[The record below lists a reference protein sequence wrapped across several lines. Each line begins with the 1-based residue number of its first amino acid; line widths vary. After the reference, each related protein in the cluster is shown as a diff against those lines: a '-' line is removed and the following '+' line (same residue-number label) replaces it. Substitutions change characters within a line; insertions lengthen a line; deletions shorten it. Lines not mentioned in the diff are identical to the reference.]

1 MISFKTLKITI
12 IFSLFFLLNTQL
24 LLSDEAINTQP
35 QSDETSLP
43 IISNNENSLT
53 IDEIIVTAE
62 KRTESLQ
69 DVSKAV
75 TALGADELET
85 KNIVDF
91 VGLSAIAPG
100 VTVAKN
106 EGYKT
111 VISIRGVGDETNQNA
126 IAAPSV
132 ALHMDGIFIA
142 SKFSLRTDF
151 IDLER
156 IEVLRGPQGT
166 LFGQNSTGG
175 TVNVIS
181 KLPSFDSFEGKAD
194 ITLGNYNLSKVRGSF
209 NTPLSENIATRN
221 SFVITDRDGFTDNV
235 INGQDLDDANHISFR
250 SDWLFDLTSNS
261 SLRLFFQY
269 FDADN
274 NGAAMKGLDDKT
286 PDPRKLAQDS
296 LSDYKLTSEVF
307 GAIYEVDL
315 GAASLK
321 ILASSQEDDI
331 YVVRDNDRHNFGDV
345 HAEGPLAGLPYIAAE
360 FRPETSLVETKTFE
374 INLISNEPLFGSIDW
389 ILGAFYFDHEIENHI
404 YEVKDVNN
412 VKLVDL
418 MDGKFTP
425 YTHAPICATNPFE
438 GICFAAFG
446 AELGFVS
453 DAFPTRES
461 QSIYGQATINI
472 NEKTRF
478 VSGFRYTEDSF
489 SSDVTNF
496 FGLQSYLIEDD
507 LEKTTGRIAIEYDV
521 DDDTM
526 TYLSFTKG
534 FKPGGSNLTFGW
546 PVDNEQNFGANPA
559 PQLVFPLFE
568 SETIDAYEVGLKTD
582 LLDSRLRA
590 NISAFFYKYE
600 NLQFQST
607 DPDVYR
613 GGVANIPESEMS
625 GLEVEFLGILS
636 NEFSFDLRL
645 SFLDTE
651 ITSDYEALD
660 NIRAELYFFGEEPI
674 RYSLRENIKG
684 NKLAKSPEFNAN
696 FGLMYEKIL
705 SSGKLLTATAEVVH
719 RGDFQQR
726 VFNNPFV
733 DNVED
738 YTIYNLSLSYELSE
752 QIGLNIIALNIS
764 DEDGMNSS
772 MTDVFGVA
780 GTGIELIP
788 PRQIMGRISY
798 NF

>member
-24 LLSDEAINTQP
+24 LSADEAINTQA
-35 QSDETSLP
+35 QSDETSLS

-175 TVNVIS
+175 TVNVVS
-181 KLPSFDSFEGKAD
+181 KLPSFDGFEGKAD

-209 NTPLSENIATRN
+209 NTPLSENVATRN

-296 LSDYKLTSEVF
+296 LSDYQLTSEVF

-425 YTHAPICATNPFE
+425 YTHAPICATSPFE

>member
-1 MISFKTLKITI
+1 MLFKLFKTKLFYFLPLILITQT
-12 IFSLFFLLNTQL
+12 LVA
-24 LLSDEAINTQP
+24 DESVN
-35 QSDETSLP
+35 QSSSVEV
-43 IISNNENSLT
+43 NSLT

-75 TALGADELET
+75 SVFDADELET
-85 KNIVDF
+85 KNITDF

-111 VISIRGVGDETNQNA
+111 IISIRGVGDETNQNA

-175 TVNVIS
+175 TVNVIN
-181 KLPSFDSFEGKAD
+181 KMPTFDGFYGKAD
-194 ITLGNYNLSKVRGSF
+194 ITLGDYGLKKVRGSF
-209 NTPLSENIATRN
+209 NTPISNNISTRN
-221 SFVITDRDGFTDNV
+221 SFVVTDREGFTDNIV
-235 INGQDLDDANHISFR
+235 NGQDLDDASHISFR
-250 SDWLFDLTSNS
+250 SDWLFELGDTSN
-261 SLRLFFQY
+261 LRLFYQY

-274 NGAAMKGLDDKT
+274 NGAAMKGLDDQT
-286 PDPRKLAQDS
+286 PNPRKLAQDS
-296 LSDYKLTSEVF
+296 MSDYQLSSEIF

-315 GAASLK
+315 ASVSLK

-331 YVVRDNDRHNFGDV
+331 YVVRDNDRHNFGDI

-360 FRPETSLVETKTFE
+360 YRPETSLVETKTFE
-374 INLISNEPLFGSIDW
+374 INLISNEPLFGSVDW

-425 YTHAPICATNPFE
+425 YTHDPICSTNPFA
-438 GICFAAFG
+438 GVCFAAFG

-453 DAFPTRES
+453 DAYPTRES
-461 QSIYGQATINI
+461 QSVYGQATINI
-472 NEKTRF
+472 NDSVRVIT
-478 VSGFRYTEDSF
+478 GFRYTEDTF

-496 FGLQSYLIEDD
+496 FGLNSYLIEDD
-507 LEKTTGRIAIEYDV
+507 LEKTTGRIAIEYDL

-534 FKPGGSNLTFGW
+534 FKPGGSNLTFGY
-546 PVDNEQNFGANPA
+546 PVDDEQNFGANPA
-559 PQLVFPLFE
+559 PQLVFPIFE
-568 SETIDAYEVGLKTD
+568 SETIDAYEIGLKTD
-582 LLDSRLRA
+582 LLNSRLRA

-607 DPDVYR
+607 DPDIYR

-625 GLEVEFLGILS
+625 GLEIEFLGIIS

-645 SFLDTE
+645 SFLETE
-651 ITSDYEALD
+651 ITSEYEALD

-674 RYSLRENIKG
+674 RYTLRESIKG

-696 FGLMYEKIL
+696 FGLMYEKVL
-705 SSGKLLTATAEVVH
+705 SSGKLLKATAEVVH

-733 DNVED
+733 DAVDE
-738 YTIYNLSLSYELSE
+738 YTIYNLSLSYEISDK
-752 QIGLNIIALNIS
+752 IGLDLIALNIS
-764 DEDGMNSS
+764 DEDGVNSS

-788 PRQIMGRISY
+788 PRQFMGRLSY

>member
-1 MISFKTLKITI
+1 MLFKLFKTKLFYFLPLILITQTLI
-12 IFSLFFLLNTQL
+12 A
-24 LLSDEAINTQP
+24 DESVN
-35 QSDETSLP
+35 QSSSAEV
-43 IISNNENSLT
+43 NSLT

-75 TALGADELET
+75 SVFDADELET
-85 KNIVDF
+85 KNITDF

-111 VISIRGVGDETNQNA
+111 IISIRGVGDETNQNA

-175 TVNVIS
+175 TVNVIN
-181 KLPSFDSFEGKAD
+181 KMPTFDGFYGKAD
-194 ITLGNYNLSKVRGSF
+194 ITLGDYGLKKVRGSF
-209 NTPLSENIATRN
+209 NTPISNNISTRN
-221 SFVITDRDGFTDNV
+221 SFVVTDREGFADNIV
-235 INGQDLDDANHISFR
+235 NGQDLDDASHISFR
-250 SDWLFDLTSNS
+250 SDWLFELGDTSN
-261 SLRLFFQY
+261 LRLFYQY

-274 NGAAMKGLDDKT
+274 NGAAMKGLDDQT
-286 PDPRKLAQDS
+286 PNPRKLAQDS
-296 LSDYKLTSEVF
+296 MSDYQLSSEIF

-315 GAASLK
+315 GSVSLK

-331 YVVRDNDRHNFGDV
+331 YVVRDNDRHNFGDI

-360 FRPETSLVETKTFE
+360 YRPETSLVETKTFE

-425 YTHAPICATNPFE
+425 YTHDPICSTNPFA
-438 GICFAAFG
+438 GVCFAAFG

-453 DAFPTRES
+453 DAYPTRES
-461 QSIYGQATINI
+461 QSVYGQATINI
-472 NEKTRF
+472 NDSVRVIT
-478 VSGFRYTEDSF
+478 GFRYTEDTF

-496 FGLQSYLIEDD
+496 FGLNSYLIEDD
-507 LEKTTGRIAIEYDV
+507 LEKTTGRIAIEYDL

-534 FKPGGSNLTFGW
+534 FKPGGSNLTFGY
-546 PVDNEQNFGANPA
+546 PVDDEQNFGANPA
-559 PQLVFPLFE
+559 PQLVFPIFE
-568 SETIDAYEVGLKTD
+568 SETIDAYEIGLKTD
-582 LLDSRLRA
+582 LLNSRLRA

-607 DPDVYR
+607 DPDIYR

-625 GLEVEFLGILS
+625 GLEIEFLGIIS

-645 SFLDTE
+645 SFLETE
-651 ITSDYEALD
+651 ITSEYEALD

-674 RYSLRENIKG
+674 RYTLRESIKG

-696 FGLMYEKIL
+696 FGLMYEKVL
-705 SSGKLLTATAEVVH
+705 SSGKLLKATAEVVH

-733 DNVED
+733 DSVDE
-738 YTIYNLSLSYELSE
+738 YTIYNLSLSYEISDK
-752 QIGLNIIALNIS
+752 IGLDLIALNIS
-764 DEDGMNSS
+764 DEDGVNSS

-788 PRQIMGRISY
+788 PRQFMGRLSY

>member
-296 LSDYKLTSEVF
+296 LSDYQLTSEVF

-425 YTHAPICATNPFE
+425 YTHAPICATSPFE

>member
-1 MISFKTLKITI
+1 MLFKLFKTKLFYFLPLILITQT
-12 IFSLFFLLNTQL
+12 LMA
-24 LLSDEAINTQP
+24 DESVN
-35 QSDETSLP
+35 QSSSAEV
-43 IISNNENSLT
+43 NSLT

-75 TALGADELET
+75 SVFDADELET
-85 KNIVDF
+85 KNITDF

-111 VISIRGVGDETNQNA
+111 IISIRGVGDETNQNA

-175 TVNVIS
+175 TVNVIN
-181 KLPSFDSFEGKAD
+181 KMPTFDGFYGKAD
-194 ITLGNYNLSKVRGSF
+194 ITLGDYGLKKVRGSF
-209 NTPLSENIATRN
+209 NTPISNNISTRN
-221 SFVITDRDGFTDNV
+221 SFVVTDREGFTDNIV
-235 INGQDLDDANHISFR
+235 NGQDLDDASHISFR
-250 SDWLFDLTSNS
+250 SDWLFELGDTSN
-261 SLRLFFQY
+261 LRLFYQY

-274 NGAAMKGLDDKT
+274 NGAAMKGLDDQT
-286 PDPRKLAQDS
+286 PNPRKLAQDS
-296 LSDYKLTSEVF
+296 MSDYQLSSEIF

-315 GAASLK
+315 GSVSLK

-331 YVVRDNDRHNFGDV
+331 YVVRDNDRHNFGDI

-360 FRPETSLVETKTFE
+360 YRPETSLVETKTFE

-425 YTHAPICATNPFE
+425 YTHDPICSTNPFA
-438 GICFAAFG
+438 GVCFAAFG

-453 DAFPTRES
+453 DAYPTRES
-461 QSIYGQATINI
+461 QSVYGQATINI
-472 NEKTRF
+472 NDSVRVIT
-478 VSGFRYTEDSF
+478 GFRYTEDTF

-496 FGLQSYLIEDD
+496 FGLNSYLIEDD
-507 LEKTTGRIAIEYDV
+507 LEKTTGRIAIEYDL

-526 TYLSFTKG
+526 TYLSFTRG
-534 FKPGGSNLTFGW
+534 FKPGGSNLTFGY
-546 PVDNEQNFGANPA
+546 PVDDEQNFGANPA
-559 PQLVFPLFE
+559 PQLVFPIFE
-568 SETIDAYEVGLKTD
+568 SETIDAYEIGLKTD
-582 LLDSRLRA
+582 LLNSRLRA

-607 DPDVYR
+607 DPDIYR

-625 GLEVEFLGILS
+625 GLEIEFLGIIS

-645 SFLDTE
+645 SFLETE
-651 ITSDYEALD
+651 ITSEYEALD

-674 RYSLRENIKG
+674 RYTLRESIKG

-696 FGLMYEKIL
+696 FGLMYEKVL
-705 SSGKLLTATAEVVH
+705 SSGKLLKATAEVVH

-733 DNVED
+733 DAVDE
-738 YTIYNLSLSYELSE
+738 YTIYNLSLSYEISDK
-752 QIGLNIIALNIS
+752 IGLDLIALNIS
-764 DEDGMNSS
+764 DEDGVNSS

-788 PRQIMGRISY
+788 PRQFMGRLSY

>member
-1 MISFKTLKITI
+1 MLFKLFKTKLFYFLPLILITQT
-12 IFSLFFLLNTQL
+12 LVA
-24 LLSDEAINTQP
+24 DESVN
-35 QSDETSLP
+35 QSSSAEV
-43 IISNNENSLT
+43 NSLT

-75 TALGADELET
+75 SVFDADELET
-85 KNIVDF
+85 KNITDF

-111 VISIRGVGDETNQNA
+111 IISIRGVGDETNQNA

-175 TVNVIS
+175 TVNVIN
-181 KLPSFDSFEGKAD
+181 KMPTFDGFYGKAD
-194 ITLGNYNLSKVRGSF
+194 ITLGDYGLKKVRGSF
-209 NTPLSENIATRN
+209 NTPISNNISTRN
-221 SFVITDRDGFTDNV
+221 SFVVTDREGFTDNIV
-235 INGQDLDDANHISFR
+235 NGQDLDDASHISFR
-250 SDWLFDLTSNS
+250 SDWLFELGDTSN
-261 SLRLFFQY
+261 LRLFYQY

-274 NGAAMKGLDDKT
+274 NGAAMKGLDDQT
-286 PDPRKLAQDS
+286 PNPRKLAQDS
-296 LSDYKLTSEVF
+296 MSDYQLSSEIF

-315 GAASLK
+315 GSVSLK

-331 YVVRDNDRHNFGDV
+331 YVVRDNDRHNFGDI

-360 FRPETSLVETKTFE
+360 YRPETSLVETKTFE

-425 YTHAPICATNPFE
+425 YTHDPICSTNPFA
-438 GICFAAFG
+438 GVCFAAFG

-453 DAFPTRES
+453 DAYPTRES
-461 QSIYGQATINI
+461 QSVYGQATINI
-472 NEKTRF
+472 NDSVRVIT
-478 VSGFRYTEDSF
+478 GFRYTEDTF

-496 FGLQSYLIEDD
+496 FGLNSYLIEDD
-507 LEKTTGRIAIEYDV
+507 LEKTTGRIAIEYDL

-534 FKPGGSNLTFGW
+534 FKPGGSNLTFGY
-546 PVDNEQNFGANPA
+546 PVDDEQNFGANPA
-559 PQLVFPLFE
+559 PQLVFPIFE
-568 SETIDAYEVGLKTD
+568 SETIDAYEIGLKTD
-582 LLDSRLRA
+582 LLNSRLRA

-607 DPDVYR
+607 DPDIYR

-625 GLEVEFLGILS
+625 GLEIEFLGIIS

-645 SFLDTE
+645 SFLETE
-651 ITSDYEALD
+651 ITSEYEALD

-674 RYSLRENIKG
+674 RYTLRESIKG

-696 FGLMYEKIL
+696 FGLMYEKVL
-705 SSGKLLTATAEVVH
+705 SSGKLLKATAEVVH

-733 DNVED
+733 DAVDE
-738 YTIYNLSLSYELSE
+738 YTIYNLSLSYEISDK
-752 QIGLNIIALNIS
+752 IGLDLIALNIS
-764 DEDGMNSS
+764 DEDGVNSS

-788 PRQIMGRISY
+788 PRQFMGRLSY

>member
-1 MISFKTLKITI
+1 MLFKLFKTKLFYFLPLILITQT
-12 IFSLFFLLNTQL
+12 LVA
-24 LLSDEAINTQP
+24 DESVN
-35 QSDETSLP
+35 QSSSAEV
-43 IISNNENSLT
+43 NSLT

-75 TALGADELET
+75 SVFDADELET
-85 KNIVDF
+85 KNITDF

-111 VISIRGVGDETNQNA
+111 IISIRGVGDETNQNA

-175 TVNVIS
+175 TVNVIN
-181 KLPSFDSFEGKAD
+181 KMPTFDGFYGKAD
-194 ITLGNYNLSKVRGSF
+194 ITLGDYGLKKVRGSF
-209 NTPLSENIATRN
+209 NTPISNNISTRN
-221 SFVITDRDGFTDNV
+221 SFVVTDREGFTDNIV
-235 INGQDLDDANHISFR
+235 NGQDLDDASHISFR
-250 SDWLFDLTSNS
+250 SDWLFELGDTSN
-261 SLRLFFQY
+261 LRLFYQY

-274 NGAAMKGLDDKT
+274 NGAAMKGLDDQT
-286 PDPRKLAQDS
+286 PNPRKLAQDS
-296 LSDYKLTSEVF
+296 MSDYQLSSEIF

-315 GAASLK
+315 GSVSLK

-331 YVVRDNDRHNFGDV
+331 YVVRDNDRHNFGDI

-360 FRPETSLVETKTFE
+360 YRPETSLVETKTFE
-374 INLISNEPLFGSIDW
+374 INLISNEPLFGSVDW

-425 YTHAPICATNPFE
+425 YTHDPICSTNPFA
-438 GICFAAFG
+438 GVCFAAFG

-453 DAFPTRES
+453 DAYPTRES
-461 QSIYGQATINI
+461 QSVYGQATINI
-472 NEKTRF
+472 NDSVRVIT
-478 VSGFRYTEDSF
+478 GFRYTEDTF

-496 FGLQSYLIEDD
+496 FGLNSYLIEDD
-507 LEKTTGRIAIEYDV
+507 LEKTTGRIAIEYDL

-534 FKPGGSNLTFGW
+534 FKPGGSNLTFGY
-546 PVDNEQNFGANPA
+546 PVDDEQNFGANPA
-559 PQLVFPLFE
+559 PQLVFPIFE
-568 SETIDAYEVGLKTD
+568 SETIDAYEIGLKTD
-582 LLDSRLRA
+582 LLNSRLRA

-607 DPDVYR
+607 DPDIYR

-625 GLEVEFLGILS
+625 GLEIEFLGIIS

-645 SFLDTE
+645 SFLETE
-651 ITSDYEALD
+651 ITSEYEALD

-674 RYSLRENIKG
+674 RYTLRESIKG

-696 FGLMYEKIL
+696 FGLMYEKVL
-705 SSGKLLTATAEVVH
+705 SSGKLLKATAEVVH

-733 DNVED
+733 DAVDE
-738 YTIYNLSLSYELSE
+738 YTIYNLSLSYEISDK
-752 QIGLNIIALNIS
+752 IGLDLIALNIS
-764 DEDGMNSS
+764 DEDGVNSS

-788 PRQIMGRISY
+788 PRQFMGRLSY